1 MDLNLLLQQLGSERA
16 GKIPP
21 VDKWQPPLSGDMDM
35 EIRKD
40 GSWWHEGSPIKRD
53 KLVRLF
59 ASILRK
65 EGDDYFLLTPVE
77 KWRIRVQ
84 DKPLLVSMLEQRGDS
99 ISMVTTTGDLLELGG
114 QHPLMMSELDG
125 TLLPEVRVRQDLW
138 ARLSRNA
145 WYDLLE
151 LAEETADG
159 QITVRSNGVSFVL
172 G

>member
-1 MDLNLLLQQLGSERA
+1 MDLNLLLQQLGDDGPGRL
-16 GKIPP
+16 PP
-21 VDKWQPPLSGDMDM
+21 VEKWQPPLSGDMDM

-40 GSWWHEGSPIKRD
+40 GSWWHEGAPVKRD

-65 EGDDYFLLTPVE
+65 EGDEYFLLTPVE
-77 KWRIRVQ
+77 KWRIRVE
-84 DKPLLVSMLEQRGDS
+84 DRPLLITMLERRGDI
-99 ISMVTTTGDLLELGG
+99 ISMVTATGDLLELGP
-114 QHPLMMSELDG
+114 QHPLQMSELDG

-159 QITVRSNGVSFVL
+159 KVVVRSAGASFAL
-172 G
+172 S